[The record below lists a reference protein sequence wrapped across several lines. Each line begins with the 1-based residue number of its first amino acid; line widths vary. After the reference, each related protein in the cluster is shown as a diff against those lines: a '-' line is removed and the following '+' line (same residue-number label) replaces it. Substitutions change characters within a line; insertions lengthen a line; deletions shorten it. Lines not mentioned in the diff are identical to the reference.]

1 MSTSPSPCFTAFR
14 LHDFQTPSSSGPVLT
29 LADQT
34 PISPDTTNEA
44 DDGTDTDEALPG
56 DASTIKS
63 IEAAIKKH
71 AALYALLHSP
81 FLSKKSIQA
90 ELSGDFHSWTAEK
103 TFSSEDNF
111 NQFCVHKILE
121 LRYPILT
128 KELHTDSGA
137 IPWLAKFVADVG
149 AQRRHML
156 DCLRKSS
163 YQWFGKDLSPSVL
176 KSGHGPTAEE
186 RQEFLGMILGS
197 TNPMDHL
204 PLFLFPDS
212 DRSHRQHVLRSQV
225 VAAAIIVIIFGP
237 SALND
242 VVSAIPLPGS
252 PSLEDWEPAKLCAS
266 PKALGI
272 MYNIT
277 SITPVTVAIVSMLVY
292 FILSGDT
299 EMVSGHGKPSRTN
312 YLEILLNFYKFIHM
326 VLKREE
332 TAMTHPMH
340 ETIHWFQYLLFGSS
354 VGEEPNVLMEA
365 GSISVGLNAL
375 LAEMDLNDSEVGPPA
390 ESPEADQVPPSAPSE
405 MPQSVRAI
413 APNPESHVN

>member
-1 MSTSPSPCFTAFR
+1 MSTSPSPHFTAFQ
-14 LHDFQTPSSSGPVLT
+14 LHDFQTPSSSGP
-29 LADQT
+29 
-34 PISPDTTNEA
+34 
-44 DDGTDTDEALPG
+44 ALPG

-81 FLSKKSIQA
+81 FLSKKSSI
-90 ELSGDFHSWTAEK
+90 L
-103 TFSSEDNF
+103 
-111 NQFCVHKILE
+111 ILE
-121 LRYPILT
+121 LSL
-128 KELHTDSGA
+128 G
-137 IPWLAKFVADVG
+137 WLSLLPMCEVLG
-149 AQRRHML
+149 
-156 DCLRKSS
+156 
-163 YQWFGKDLSPSVL
+163 WLSTQ
-176 KSGHGPTAEE
+176 GRHGPTAEE
-186 RQEFLGMILGS
+186 CQEFLGMI
-197 TNPMDHL
+197 
-204 PLFLFPDS
+204 
-212 DRSHRQHVLRSQV
+212 
-225 VAAAIIVIIFGP
+225 AIIVIIFGS

-252 PSLEDWEPAKLCAS
+252 PLLEDWEPAKLHAS

-277 SITPVTVAIVSMLVY
+277 SITPGTVAIVSMLVY

-299 EMVSGHGKPSRTN
+299 EMVSGHGKPSRMN

-326 VLKREE
+326 VLKQEE
-332 TAMTHPMH
+332 TAMTCPMH

-390 ESPEADQVPPSAPSE
+390 ESP
-405 MPQSVRAI
+405 VRFSI
-413 APNPESHVN
+413 

>member
-1 MSTSPSPCFTAFR
+1 MFNAESTKDTSWLPH
-14 LHDFQTPSSSGPVLT
+14 LK
-29 LADQT
+29 T

-103 TFSSEDNF
+103 TFSSKDNF

-149 AQRRHML
+149 AWRCQML
-156 DCLRKSS
+156 DCLHKSS
-163 YQWFGKDLSPSVL
+163 YQLFGKDLSPSVL

-186 RQEFLGMILGS
+186 HQEFLGMILVPPTLWIIYPYFYS
-197 TNPMDHL
+197 
-204 PLFLFPDS
+204 
-212 DRSHRQHVLRSQV
+212 QIHVFHSQV

-252 PSLEDWEPAKLCAS
+252 PLLEDWEPAKLCAS

-277 SITPVTVAIVSMLVY
+277 SITPGTIAIVSMLVY
-292 FILSGDT
+292 CILSGDT
-299 EMVSGHGKPSRTN
+299 EMVSGHGKPSRMN

-332 TAMTHPMH
+332 TAMTRPMH
-340 ETIHWFQYLLFGSS
+340 ETIHWFQYMLFGSS

-390 ESPEADQVPPSAPSE
+390 ESP
-405 MPQSVRAI
+405 VRFSI
-413 APNPESHVN
+413 